1 MKSTDFTDNT
11 LNGYLTI
18 NNGVVSFSKTIFEDY
33 SFESPEKFT
42 LKLRYEDSNSSVIP
56 GGISSEVIVSDTSIP
71 VYQTD
76 VTEFSS
82 GGVFISTYRNGGI
95 GFPTTLYFTGS
106 GLSTATIFTDN
117 SLTGS
122 FDFVDS
128 GDGKTGIGTIIRTIG
143 SGNLGIGSFSIVPEN
158 LSFDIRLGGIGGTVL
173 DNTQISIYQNPYNIG
188 VNTTLFDL
196 YGNDTLTAQILGVG
210 IGSTSLYYTVTG
222 ISTLGFS
229 DGLLSGS
236 LFTNSAG
243 LGIIQKTSPTTF
255 IGVGTTGS
263 FDIRISTGS
272 TLGSVIAVSTTI
284 NYDFTLLNTVGQESY
299 TVPGTYSWV
308 CPAGVTSVCAVCIG
322 GGGGGA
328 TSTQSSNGISGGGG
342 GGGGLS
348 WRNDYSVTAGD
359 ILYITVGSAGSGGT
373 AAGQNNNT
381 AGGDSYIRLTSHS
394 GTIIGR
400 AGGGG
405 KGEYNN
411 AVVVQNGGTDYS
423 STYGGGGSNSGGG
436 TGGRGGRGE
445 DRHAG
450 GGGGGAGGYAGNG
463 GQGNDGSSNSSVNAP
478 AGGGGGGSGSLNNY
492 TSNAVIGGGG
502 VDILGQGVS
511 GTGTGGDGSGALT
524 GYQGSTGG
532 PSGSGNTTRTKTYG
546 GGGAGCEDDSGAAAA
561 SGGVG
566 AVRIIWGSGR
576 SFPSTSTSDIVSIIM
591 GASVESIYGSADITK
606 TSFPESQSGFS
617 SGSVDVLVAITGT
630 FSDTDTGTLID
641 LGGTGTGVSA
651 GLNNG
656 VLRGSAFS
664 GDNITWGTDVDS
676 SKIEY
681 DMSSLLDGS
690 TEVTIYLV
698 ANKLDKVLY
707 AYVKTGNT
715 IQSIATG
722 QVATSPGTNTFG
734 SNAQGYGRMG
744 DGDSIANL
752 NNLSSDTN
760 TEWEDTFNNPSNI
773 AEIKVWY
780 TSVNLSNFPNSLI

>member
-71 VYQTD
+71 VFDTD
-76 VTEFSS
+76 ATQFSS
-82 GGVFISTYRNGGI
+82 GGVFISTYRSGNI

-106 GLSTATIFTDN
+106 GLSTSTIFTDN

-122 FDFVDS
+122 FNFVDS
-128 GDGKTGIGTIIRTIG
+128 GDGKIGIGTIIRTID

-173 DNTQISIYQNPYNIG
+173 GNTQISIYQNPYNIG
-188 VNTTLFDL
+188 VNTELFDL

-210 IGSTSLYYTVTG
+210 IGATSLYYTVTG

-229 DGLLSGS
+229 DGLLSGP
-236 LFTNSAG
+236 LITNSAG

-272 TLGSVIAVSTTI
+272 TLGPVVAASTTI
-284 NYDFTLLNTVGQESY
+284 NYNLATRNTVGQQSY
-299 TVPGTYSWV
+299 TVPGTYTWV
-308 CPAGVTSVCAVCIG
+308 CPFGVTSVHFVLIG

-328 TSTQSSNGISGGGG
+328 TSTQSSNGVSGGGG

-348 WRNDYSVTAGD
+348 WRNSYSVSSGD
-359 ILYITVGSAGSGGT
+359 VLYITVGSAGSGGT

-394 GTIIGR
+394 GTIIAR

-411 AVVVQNGGTDYS
+411 PVVAFNGGTDYS

-463 GQGNDGSSNSSVNAP
+463 GQGNDGSSTSSVNAP
-478 AGGGGGGSGSLNNY
+478 AGGGGGGSGSINQF
-492 TSNAVIGGGG
+492 TATVTICGGGT
-502 VDILGQGVS
+502 DILGQGTS
-511 GTGTGGDGSGALT
+511 GTGTGGNSEMSVG

-532 PSGSGNTTRTKTYG
+532 PNGSGNTVVTKNYG
-546 GGGAGCEDDSGAAAA
+546 GGGAGAEDDSSGGAAT
-561 SGGVG
+561 GGTG
-566 AVRIIWGSGR
+566 AVRIIWGNGR
-576 SFPSTSTSDIVSIIM
+576 SFPSTLTYDIESIIV

-606 TSFPESQSGFS
+606 TSFPESQTGSS

-630 FSDTDTGTLID
+630 FSTTDTGTLID

-664 GDNITWGTDVDS
+664 GDNITWGDDADS

-681 DMSSLLDGS
+681 DMSSILNGS

-707 AYVKTGNT
+707 AYLKIGNT
-715 IQSIATG
+715 IQLIATG
-722 QVATSPGTNTFG
+722 KQAASPGTNTFG
-734 SNAQGYGRMG
+734 SNTQGYGEVG
-744 DGDSIANL
+744 GDSIANL
-752 NNLSSDTN
+752 NNNPSDTN
-760 TEWEDTFNNPSNI
+760 TDWEDTFNNPSNI
-773 AEIKVWY
+773 DSIKVWH
-780 TSVNLSNFPNSLI
+780 TNVNLSNFPNSLI